1 MIFEINIYVMKNL
14 KYIKLFEA
22 FTGDEVKDFLD
33 FYHEIGVMQ
42 RASSGDNKGYSEMF
56 VKHMNDFF
64 KSYLMVIFIG
74 EFVKLRKSDKLN
86 NWLNV
91 NKTKSLYDLEE
102 IIDNISI
109 TDDSIN
115 INGTEIKIID
125 DILRKRNAAEQILQ
139 SKEWLNLIELVSNN
153 HDDIESIFNTII
165 NTKTDRSVNA
175 QREQGID
182 LLITNFVN
190 YVKKIIR
197 LVDEDTGSI
206 KTKEFIINA
215 AKKLRHSVN
224 YWKTHGSNKDYTP
237 I

>member
-1 MIFEINIYVMKNL
+1 MNL

-22 FTGDEVKDFLD
+22 FTEDEAKDFRD
-33 FYHEIGVMQ
+33 FYDDISQMQ

-125 DILRKRNAAEQILQ
+125 DTWVENLNAFIKTGPSVFSHIFI
-139 SKEWLNLIELVSNN
+139 SKEWLNLIESVSNN

-165 NTKTDRSVNA
+165 NTKTDPSVNA
-175 QREQGID
+175 YKDRGID

-190 YVKKIIR
+190 YVKKLISNISTEGHGEK
-197 LVDEDTGSI
+197 L
-206 KTKEFIINA
+206 KEFIINA

-224 YWKTHGSNKDYTP
+224 YWKTHGTDFSHW